1 MKLGYARVSTA
12 NGQESGLETQIDALT
27 KAGCE
32 KVYSDKL
39 SGKNRQRPELEAMLK
54 ALRKGDNVVAVKI
67 DRIARS
73 MGDLY
78 AIAKSIEDAG
88 CDMAFLDQ
96 DIDTSTPTGKL
107 LFNILGSLAEFE
119 RTLIVSRVKAGQA
132 RAKAKG
138 TKLGRKRG
146 TTKQQDA
153 QMLLAYEQG
162 QSWNQIADTFG
173 VSRMSVY
180 RRLRNKIA
188 YEKLEQTES
197 EITCKNNQ

>member
-1 MKLGYARVSTA
+1 MKIGYARVSSA
-12 NGQESGLETQIDALT
+12 SGQEGGLETQIDALT

-54 ALRKGDNVVAVKI
+54 SLRKNDTIVAVKI

-78 AIAKSIEDAG
+78 SIAKTIEDAG

-138 TKLGRKRG
+138 TKFGRKRG

-188 YEKLEQTES
+188 HGKLELAEG
-197 EITCKNNQ
+197 EVVA

>member
-1 MKLGYARVSTA
+1 MKIGYARVSTA
-12 NGQESGLETQIDALT
+12 SGQESGLDTQIYALK

-32 KVYSDKL
+32 KTYSDKL
-39 SGKNRQRPELEAMLK
+39 SGKNRNRPELEAMLK
-54 ALRKGDNVVAVKI
+54 ALRKGDHVVAVKI

-78 AIAKSIEDAG
+78 GIAKSIEDAG
-88 CDMAFLDQ
+88 CDMTFLDQ

-107 LFNILGSLAEFE
+107 LFGVLGSLAEFE
-119 RTLIVSRVKAGQA
+119 RSLIVSRVKAGQA
-132 RAKAKG
+132 RAKARG
-138 TKLGRKRG
+138 TKLGRKRS
-146 TTKQQDA
+146 TTKQQDS

-188 YEKLEQTES
+188 HEKLEQTES
-197 EITCKNNQ
+197 EITC

>member
-1 MKLGYARVSTA
+1 MKIGYARVSTA
-12 NGQESGLETQIDALT
+12 SGQESGLETQIDALK

-32 KVYSDKL
+32 RIYSDKL
-39 SGKNRQRPELEAMLK
+39 SGKNRDRPELEAMLK
-54 ALRKGDNVVAVKI
+54 ALRKGDHVVAAKI

-78 AIAKSIEDAG
+78 GIAKSIEDAG
-88 CDMAFLDQ
+88 CDMTFLDQ

-107 LFNILGSLAEFE
+107 LFGILGSLAEFE
-119 RTLIVSRVKAGQA
+119 RSLIVSRVKAGQA
-132 RAKAKG
+132 RAKARG

-146 TTKQQDA
+146 TTKQQDS

-188 YEKLEQTES
+188 HGKLEIAEA
-197 EITCKNNQ
+197 EIDKSLA

>member
-1 MKLGYARVSTA
+1 
-12 NGQESGLETQIDALT
+12 
-27 KAGCE
+27 
-32 KVYSDKL
+32 
-39 SGKNRQRPELEAMLK
+39 MLK

-73 MGDLY
+73 MGDSY

-88 CDMAFLDQ
+88 CDMTFLDQ

-138 TKLGRKRG
+138 KKLGRRRS
-146 TTKQQDA
+146 TTKAQDS
-153 QMLLAYEQG
+153 QMLLAYRDG
-162 QSWNQIADTFG
+162 QSWNEIADTFK

-180 RRLRNKIA
+180 RRLRNRIQDA
-188 YEKLEQTES
+188 RLEPVAGD
-197 EITCKNNQ
+197 